1 MKHALH
7 RPVLGEE
14 ELQAVAEVL
23 ESGHLVQGPRVAA
36 FEAKLAEILDIRHVV
51 AVSSG
56 TAALHVSTVALGLTP
71 HDEVIVPAFGFPAT
85 ANAVELTGARAV
97 PADVDLERFALTV
110 ESIEAVA
117 TERTVGVILV
127 HSFGIPA
134 PTADLHALCK
144 SRGWWLLEDAACA
157 LGTTQE
163 DRWGSG
169 ELPVCLSFHPRKTVT
184 TGEGGVVATQ
194 DDDLA
199 RRLRTLRNHGMEPG
213 VTGWSRFSRAG
224 FNYRMS
230 DLGAA
235 IGVVQLGRL
244 DGIVSDR
251 RRVMGLYR
259 EAMQAVDGVRWPQG
273 YELPELSCQSMVV
286 ELDSVVDRDAVIGHL
301 AERGVQTTLGGYA
314 LADQPY
320 FVERYGIRHEDLPCS
335 GRLAKS
341 SLTLPVTVE
350 MDREDV
356 EYVAQSLRAVMES
369 L

>member
-1 MKHALH
+1 MKHPLH
-7 RPVLGEE
+7 RPVLGDE
-14 ELQAVAEVL
+14 ELTAVSEVL
-23 ESGHLVQGPRVAA
+23 KSGHLVQGPRVAA
-36 FEAKLAEILDIRHVV
+36 FEERLSEILGIRHVV

-56 TAALHVSTVALGLTP
+56 TAALHVSAVALGLTP

-117 TERTVGVILV
+117 SERTVGVILV

-134 PTADLHALCK
+134 PTPELQALCE
-144 SRGWWLLEDAACA
+144 SRGWWLVEDAACA
-157 LGTTQE
+157 LGTIQE
-163 DRWGSG
+163 GRWGSG

-194 DDDLA
+194 DDALA
-199 RRLRTLRNHGMEPG
+199 RRLRTLRNHGMDPDAQ
-213 VTGWSRFSRAG
+213 GWSRFSRAG

-230 DLGAA
+230 DLSAA

-244 DGIVSDR
+244 EDIVSER
-251 RRVMGLYR
+251 RRVAALYG
-259 EAMQAVDGVRWPQG
+259 EALASTPGVRLPKG
-273 YELPELSCQSMVV
+273 YELPDLSCQSVVV
-286 ELDSVVDRDAVIGHL
+286 ELERSIDRDAVISGL
-301 AERGVQTTLGGYA
+301 SELGIQTTIGGYA

-320 FVERYGIRHEDLPCS
+320 FIERYGIRSEDFPGA

-341 SLTLPVTVE
+341 CLTLPVTVE
-350 MDREDV
+350 MNREDV
-356 EYVAQSLRAVMES
+356 EHVTASLRTVMENR
-369 L
+369 

>member
-14 ELQAVAEVL
+14 ELIAVSEVL
-23 ESGHLVQGPRVAA
+23 KSGHLVQGPQVAA
-36 FEAKLAEILDIRHVV
+36 FEEGLAELLGIRHVV
-51 AVSSG
+51 AVTSG

-97 PADVDLERFALTV
+97 PADVDPERFALTV

-117 TERTVGVILV
+117 SERTVGVILV

-134 PTADLHALCK
+134 PTPALKALCD

-157 LGTTQE
+157 LGTEQGG
-163 DRWGSG
+163 RWGSG

-184 TGEGGVVATQ
+184 TGEGGVVATD

-199 RRLRTLRNHGMEPG
+199 HRLRTLRNHGMEPG
-213 VTGWSRFSRAG
+213 AVGWKRFSRAG

-230 DLGAA
+230 DLSAA

-244 DGIVSDR
+244 DFIVSER
-251 RRVMGLYR
+251 RRVTSLYR
-259 EAMQAVDGVRWPQG
+259 EALASVPGVRWPTG
-273 YELPELSCQSMVV
+273 YELPNLSCQSVVV
-286 ELDSVVDRDAVIGHL
+286 ELDSSVDRDAVIGHL
-301 AERGVQTTLGGYA
+301 AERGIQTTIGGYA

-320 FVERYGIRHEDLPCS
+320 FVERYGLRMEDLPCA
-335 GRLAKS
+335 GRLANS

-350 MDREDV
+350 MNREDV
-356 EYVAQSLRAVMES
+356 EHVTASLRTVMEIR
-369 L
+369 

>member
-1 MKHALH
+1 MKHPLH
-7 RPVLGEE
+7 RPVLGDE
-14 ELQAVAEVL
+14 ELEAVAEVL
-23 ESGHLVQGPRVAA
+23 KSGHLVQGPRVEA
-36 FEAKLAEILDIRHVV
+36 FEARLAEILDIPHVV

-56 TAALHVSTVALGLTP
+56 TAALHVSTVAMGLTP

-97 PADVDLERFALTV
+97 PADVDPERFALTV

-157 LGTTQE
+157 LGTKQE
-163 DRWGSG
+163 GRWGSG

-213 VTGWSRFSRAG
+213 VTGWSRFTRAG

-244 DGIVSDR
+244 DAIVSAR
-251 RRVMGLYR
+251 RRVTDLYR
-259 EAMQAVDGVRWPQG
+259 EALNSMDGVRWAQG
-273 YELPELSCQSMVV
+273 YEMPELSCQSMVV
-286 ELDSVVDRDAVIGHL
+286 ELDGRVDRDAVIGRM
-301 AERGVQTTLGGYA
+301 AAGGVQTTVGGYA
-314 LADQPY
+314 LGAQPY
-320 FVERYGIRHEDLPCS
+320 FVERYGIGSEDLPCS
-335 GRLAKS
+335 ARLAKS
-341 SLTLPVTVE
+341 SLTLPVTVD
-350 MDREDV
+350 MGREDV
-356 EYVAQSLRAVMES
+356 AYVVQSLRTVMES